1 MGTKLGGQ
9 TMGQESGF
17 RGLVCALA
25 LEPLENLDFQAL
37 SLEFQ
42 GKVWFLQL
50 TWSAPIFYIS
60 S

>member
-1 MGTKLGGQ
+1 
-9 TMGQESGF
+9 MGQESGF